1 MQEKEEYREPAVEF
15 LEIDDVVVASNDPNP
30 GSGPGDDG
38 SIHPIG

>member
-15 LEIDDVVVASNDPNP
+15 LEIDDVIVASNDPDP
-30 GSGPGDDG
+30 GPGGDDG

>member
-15 LEIDDVVVASNDPNP
+15 LEIDDVIVASGLGP

-38 SIHPIG
+38 SFHPIG

>member
-15 LEIDDVVVASNDPNP
+15 LEIDDVIVASGP

-38 SIHPIG
+38 SLHPIG

>member
-15 LEIDDVVVASNDPNP
+15 LEIDDVIVASGPDP

-38 SIHPIG
+38 SLHPVG